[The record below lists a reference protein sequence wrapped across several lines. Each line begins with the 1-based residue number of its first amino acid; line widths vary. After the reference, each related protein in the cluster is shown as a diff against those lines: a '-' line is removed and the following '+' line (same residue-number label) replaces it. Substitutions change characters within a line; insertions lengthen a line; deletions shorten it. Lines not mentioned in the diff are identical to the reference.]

1 MGYGQSFSMIYIYT
15 LYFIYFFLEK
25 DIFHTSNIGIYRGT
39 NLINQ
44 GWNKLCSVDFEI
56 DNYVL
61 F

>member
-1 MGYGQSFSMIYIYT
+1 MGKVFLWYIFIHYT
-15 LYFIYFFLEK
+15 LFYFFLEK
-25 DIFHTSNIGIYRGT
+25 DIFHKSNIGIYRGT

-44 GWNKLCSVDFEI
+44 GWQNLCSVDFEI